1 MGRQRYTGGLA
12 LTTALTVL
20 LFIGRA
26 AAQMPGQGQGSP
38 WDQPPQ
44 ADELAPQLL
53 TGPDGQVFRLVQR
66 WTDYK
71 TGGGGAI
78 LSVASPPDTWRPVL
92 ELVSSEPGVTIL
104 GAQVA
109 FGPSREV
116 ALAYQWRRHDPRTKE
131 IRVAR
136 SLDGGKT
143 WVQPSTAVEGSGAGF
158 TPVLAWGRERNLVVV
173 WADERNTTKTW
184 TIFARRS
191 PDGGVT
197 WEPEQELSRAPLTNR
212 VDAFYSPV
220 LESDGRD
227 RFWAVWLGLK
237 NGRSSV
243 YTSRSVDGG
252 KTWTDPVALSG
263 QSISVFRPRL
273 LRSGDRV
280 LVVWIDA
287 RTQRDRIFAVNSAD
301 GGVTWT
307 SPTRVDHVPD
317 GSTKNAGAPTLVLG
331 QDQEVFATWEDG
343 RNGREDIFFG
353 RSPDFGS
360 SWGTEDIRLDL
371 DEPGTAI
378 SRSPRIA
385 RAEDGRLAVAW
396 EDDRAGH
403 EGVYLRVR
411 TPGLSPTWGPE
422 VLVAPPGPKKAAHIS
437 SLLWGPGGAL
447 YVAWEEWDHT
457 MGVAAIRKRVDGKV
471 LFPGKE

>member
-1 MGRQRYTGGLA
+1 
-12 LTTALTVL
+12 
-20 LFIGRA
+20 
-26 AAQMPGQGQGSP
+26 
-38 WDQPPQ
+38 
-44 ADELAPQLL
+44 
-53 TGPDGQVFRLVQR
+53 
-66 WTDYK
+66 
-71 TGGGGAI
+71 
-78 LSVASPPDTWRPVL
+78 
-92 ELVSSEPGVTIL
+92 
-104 GAQVA
+104 
-109 FGPSREV
+109 
-116 ALAYQWRRHDPRTKE
+116 
-131 IRVAR
+131 
-136 SLDGGKT
+136 
-143 WVQPSTAVEGSGAGF
+143 VESSGAGF
-158 TPVLAWGRERNLVVV
+158 TPSLAWGRERNLVVV
-173 WADERNTTKTW
+173 WADERNATRTW

-197 WEPEQELSRAPLTNR
+197 WEPEQELSRLPLTNR
-212 VDAFYSPV
+212 QDAFYSPV
-220 LESDGRD
+220 LAGDGRD
-227 RFWAVWLGLK
+227 RFWAVFLGLR

-252 KTWTDPVALSG
+252 KTWTNTVVLSG

-273 LRSGDRV
+273 LRSGDRL

-287 RTQRDRIFAVNSAD
+287 RTQRDRIYAVNSAD

-307 SPTRVDHVPD
+307 SPTRVDHVPED
-317 GSTKNAGAPTLVLG
+317 SAKNAGTPFLVLG

-343 RNGREDIFFG
+343 RNGREDIYFG
-353 RSPDFGS
+353 RSPDFGG
-360 SWGTEDIRLDL
+360 SWGTEDIRLDM

-396 EDDRAGH
+396 EDDRAGY

-411 TPGLSPTWGPE
+411 TPGRAPAWGPE
-422 VLVAPPGPKKAAHIS
+422 VLVAPPGQKKSARIS

-457 MGVAAIRKRVDGKV
+457 MGASNIRKRVNGRV